1 MHLRKLWLL
10 AGAVFAGLVL
20 VATGSARQT
29 SPKAAGTMVIGLEQ
43 EPTILNTSI
52 IGGDALANVY
62 IAVPMWSGAYKILP
76 NFAFKPELVS
86 SVLVQK
92 NPFRLTYHI
101 KKNAFWND
109 GGKKVPVT
117 AQDFVFTWKV
127 VMNPKIQVLGTTGF
141 DQIQSAKIIN
151 KKTVKFTFK
160 TPFAGWKLL
169 FPDNEGVLPS
179 FALKNDESFNKTW
192 LNFVGDPRTNKPI
205 SMGPFIMTGPGDWIH
220 GRQLTLVRNP
230 LWWQGKAKLS
240 KLVFRFFPD
249 SQTEAQQIKSGELDA
264 FNPQPQV
271 FLVPLRHTAGLKT
284 QIGRGPVFEHID
296 FNVGFHNDNPLLK
309 QLYFRQAFAA
319 AINRKQIVDA
329 LFTKT
334 DIAPGLPVL
343 NNVWIFQGSPFY
355 KQPWAFVKPNA
366 AKAISIMKSHG
377 CTGGPSR
384 PGAGG
389 IWTCNGTKASF
400 RFAWRSGNQ
409 LRVLTF
415 EALQSQLKAAG
426 IEIKADDSA
435 NLFSSRLPKGDF
447 DIVLF
452 AWQGSP
458 DLSGL
463 NNIYGCRDD
472 QANKNQQ
479 NDQGYCNQKVTRLLD
494 QVNRTFDPKVQA
506 GIFNKATAQIAKDL
520 VTIPLY
526 QKPTYLIYKSRFK
539 NVKENPTSETFVW
552 NIGRVTG

>member
-10 AGAVFAGLVL
+10 AGVVFAGLVL

-29 SPKAAGTMVIGLEQ
+29 SSKAAGTMVIGLEQ

-62 IAVPMWSGAYKILP
+62 IAVPLWSGAYKIAP
-76 NFAFKPELVS
+76 NFAFVPELVS
-86 SVLVQK
+86 SVKVQK

-101 KKNAFWND
+101 KKNAYWND

-151 KKTVKFTFK
+151 KKTVLFTFK
-160 TPFAGWKLL
+160 TPFAGWRLL

-179 FALKNDESFNKTW
+179 FALKNDESFNKVW
-192 LNFVGDPRTNKPI
+192 LNFVNDPRNNKPL
-205 SMGPFIMTGPGDWIH
+205 SLGPFIMTGEKDWIH

-230 LWWQGKAKLS
+230 LWWAGKSKLS

-271 FLVPLRHTAGLKT
+271 FLVPLRTTAGLKT
-284 QIGRGPVFEHID
+284 QIRRGPVFEHID
-296 FNVGFHNDNPLLK
+296 FNVGFHNNNPLLK
-309 QLYFRQAFAA
+309 QVWFRQAFAF
-319 AINRKQIVDA
+319 AIDRPQIVNA

-334 DIAPGLPVL
+334 NIAPGLPVL
-343 NNVWIFQGSPFY
+343 NNIWLFKGSPYY
-355 KQPWAFVKPNA
+355 KQPWSYVKHNVQ
-366 AKAISIMKSHG
+366 KAINLMKSHG
-377 CTGGPSR
+377 CTGGPAR
-384 PGAGG
+384 PGGSG
-389 IWTCNGTKASF
+389 TWTCAGTKASF

-435 NLFSSRLPKGDF
+435 DLFSSRLPKGDF

-472 QANKNQQ
+472 VKNLNQQ
-479 NDQGYCNQKVTRLLD
+479 NDQGYCNAKVTRLLN
-494 QVNRTFDPKVQA
+494 QVNRTFDAKVQA
-506 GIFNKATAQIAKDL
+506 GIFNQATAQIAKDL

-526 QKPTYLIYKSRFK
+526 QKPTYLIYRSRFK
-539 NVKENPTSETFVW
+539 GMKENPTSETFMW
-552 NIGRVTG
+552 NIGRVSG

>member
-1 MHLRKLWLL
+1 MHLRKLWLFAVAVL
-10 AGAVFAGLVL
+10 AGLALVT
-20 VATGSARQT
+20 TGSASQT
-29 SPKAAGTMVIGLEQ
+29 SSKAGATFVIGLEQ

-62 IAVPMWSGAYKILP
+62 ISVPMWAGAYKITP
-76 NFAFKPELVS
+76 NFSYLPELVS
-86 SVLVQK
+86 SVQVQQ
-92 NPFRLTYHI
+92 NPLRLTYHI
-101 KKNAFWND
+101 KKSAYWND

-127 VMNPKIQVLGTTGF
+127 VMNPKIQILGTTGF
-141 DQIQSAKIIN
+141 DQIQSAKVIN
-151 KKTVKFTFK
+151 SKTVKFTFK

-169 FPDNEGVLPS
+169 FTDNEGILPS
-179 FALKNDESFNKTW
+179 FALKNDDSFNHVW
-192 LNFVGDPRTNKPI
+192 LNYVNDPRTNKPL

-230 LWWQGKAKLS
+230 LWWNGKAKLA
-240 KLVFRFFPD
+240 KLVFRFYPD

-296 FNVGFHNDNPLLK
+296 FNVGFHNNNPLLK
-309 QLYFRQAFAA
+309 QLYFRQAFAY
-319 AINRKQIVDA
+319 AIDRSAIVNA

-343 NNVWIFQGSPFY
+343 NNIWLFAGSPYY
-355 KQPWAFVKPNA
+355 KQPWKPYTKNVQ
-366 AKAISIMKSHG
+366 KAINLMKSHG

-384 PGAGG
+384 PGGG
-389 IWTCNGTKASF
+389 GTWTCAGTKASF

-415 EALQSQLKAAG
+415 EALQAQLKTAG

-435 NLFSSRLPKGDF
+435 DLFSSRLPKGDF

-463 NNIYGCRDD
+463 NNLYGCRDD
-472 QANKNQQ
+472 ATNKNQQ
-479 NDQGYCNQKVTRLLD
+479 NDQGYCNPKVSRLLD
-494 QVNRTFDPKVQA
+494 QVNKTFDPKKQA
-506 GIFNKATAQIAKDL
+506 NLFNQATAQMAKDL
-520 VTIPLY
+520 NTIPLY
-526 QKPTYLIYKSRFK
+526 QKPTYLIYKSKFK
-539 NVKENPTSETFVW
+539 GLKENPTQETFMW
-552 NIGRVTG
+552 NIGRVVG